1 MPVAQLSTLGH
12 FAFMAYK
19 SFPIMDT
26 EGQARMQHIRDLD
39 KLDRSELSKKS
50 DVELAK
56 WQAGFDTDE
65 AQWRI
70 AEHEWQRRL
79 TAEQISATMRA
90 ARWQAWFGIAAAI
103 IGVLL
108 TLVVQSLTR

>member
-1 MPVAQLSTLGH
+1 VAQLSTLGD

-19 SFPIMDT
+19 SFPIMDH
-26 EGQARMQHIRDLD
+26 EGQARWRHVEELK
-39 KLDRSELSKKS
+39 KLDRRELIKMD
-50 DVELAK
+50 DVALAK
-56 WQAGFDTDE
+56 WQSGFASDE
-65 AQWRI
+65 AQYRL

-90 ARWQAWFGIAAAI
+90 ARGQAWFGIAAAI

-108 TLVVQSLTR
+108 TLAVQSLTR